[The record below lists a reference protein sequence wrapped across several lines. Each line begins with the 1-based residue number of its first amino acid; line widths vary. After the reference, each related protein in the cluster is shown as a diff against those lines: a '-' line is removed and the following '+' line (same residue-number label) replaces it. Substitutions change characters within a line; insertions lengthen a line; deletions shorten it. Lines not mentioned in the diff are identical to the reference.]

1 MIQLG
6 NKLYTWLLGALAALA
21 TIAGIYLRGRS
32 AGKKTEQAKQ
42 AKQELAEERA
52 RGKTIQ
58 EASDAQIEVGRLPA
72 ADVHQRLRDKFTR
85 D

>member
-1 MIQLG
+1 MQLG

-52 RGKTIQ
+52 RSETIQ
-58 EASDAQIEVGRLPA
+58 EASNAQIEISRLPA
-72 ADVHQRLRDKFTR
+72 DAVHQRLKERWTR